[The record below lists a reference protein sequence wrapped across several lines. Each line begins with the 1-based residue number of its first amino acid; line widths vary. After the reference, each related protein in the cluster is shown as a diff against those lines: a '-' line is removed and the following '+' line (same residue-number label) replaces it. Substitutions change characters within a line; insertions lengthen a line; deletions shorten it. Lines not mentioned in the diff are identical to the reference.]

1 MRQMGWLVLVTCVA
15 AAGCDDNGTAPSN
28 PPIVLT
34 AVLSPANEVPAI
46 SNEESVARGGVQIT
60 MQPVRDASGA
70 ITSATADFHIQ
81 MAGLPTDTA
90 FVGAHIHPGVAG
102 VNGGVVVNT
111 SLSAGTRPTIQNG
124 AAVWDFPNVTVPV
137 AIAQQLES
145 NPNGFYFNV
154 HTFRNPGG
162 VARGQLSRA
171 Q

>member
-1 MRQMGWLVLVTCVA
+1 MRQVGWLVLATCVA
-15 AAGCDDNGTAPSN
+15 VAGCDDNGTGPSN

-34 AVLSPANEVPAI
+34 AALSPSNEVPPVT
-46 SNEESVARGGVQIT
+46 NEESSARGAVQIT
-60 MQPVRDASGA
+60 MQVSRDAGGV

-81 MAGLPTDTA
+81 MSGLPTDTRY
-90 FVGAHIHPGVAG
+90 VGAHIHPGVAG

-111 SLSAGTRPTIQNG
+111 SLSAGTLPAIQSG

-154 HTFRNPGG
+154 HTLRNPGG
-162 VARGQLSRA
+162 VTRGQLSRA